1 MCLSD
6 VYVLE
11 NGTKKLLYKNVA
23 SVRQKEDKLVF
34 SDILGNPQ
42 EIKGTIASVDLLEN
56 IIIINGTKEEEL

>member
-34 SDILGNPQ
+34 SDILGVPK
-42 EIKGTIASVDLLEN
+42 EIQGTISSVDLLEN